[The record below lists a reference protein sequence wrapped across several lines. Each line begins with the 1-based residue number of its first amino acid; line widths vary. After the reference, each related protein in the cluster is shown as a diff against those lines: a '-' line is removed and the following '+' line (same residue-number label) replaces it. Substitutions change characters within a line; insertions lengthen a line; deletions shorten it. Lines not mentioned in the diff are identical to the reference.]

1 LKMNTDS
8 SFFRQRNVLLVLVL
22 GALFVTLLQ
31 PPMRAVAAGKNQSG
45 KNQPKEKPY
54 ALIFGTIYGSDNR
67 AAYGVR
73 IKIRRA
79 GEKKAKWELTSDH
92 QGEFAQRVP
101 AGEADYIVWADV
113 KTPKGTPPPE
123 RKVHILND
131 ERQDISLHLSE

>member
-1 LKMNTDS
+1 MHTDS
-8 SFFRQRNVLLVLVL
+8 SCFRQRRVFLVLVL
-22 GALFVTLLQ
+22 GALFVELMQ
-31 PPMRAVAAGKNQSG
+31 PPTRVLAAGKNQSG
-45 KNQPKEKPY
+45 KDQPKERPY
-54 ALIFGTIYGSDNR
+54 ALIFGTIYGPDNR

-79 GEKKAKWELTSDH
+79 GDKKAKWELTSDH